1 MRSMVFSENTLLAFW
16 VDPSRQL
23 WSEGV
28 GDRYTGAK
36 AKGHATIKINGGLTF
51 YVCPTIWQIQSI
63 LGRVAL
69 VRRKA
74 NKNKDNG
81 LMNRGIH

>member
-1 MRSMVFSENTLLAFW
+1 VKGLAPRK
-16 VDPSRQL
+16 VAASGGL

-36 AKGHATIKINGGLTF
+36 AKGHATIKIDGGLKF
-51 YVCPTIWQIQSI
+51 HVRPTIRQTQSVV
-63 LGRVAL
+63 GRASL
-69 VRRKA
+69 VRCKA
-74 NKNKDNG
+74 NKNKNNG